1 MIESMIIAGV
11 GGFFGT
17 ACRYLAGIAGK
28 KFFGDKYPAGT
39 FFVNVVGCFIIGIL
53 AGLWTRHE
61 MSAEM
66 NALLITGFCGGLT
79 TFSSFSH
86 DAFAMIQKGEWI
98 KFILYV
104 VPSVALGLLFV
115 WLGMSITD
123 WQIENP
129 YHPTHSK
136 SLTPGFWS
144 VSLFSIPY
152 TPNIHLR

>member
-66 NALLITGFCGGLT
+66 HALLITGVCGGLT

-98 KFILYV
+98 KVILYV
-104 VPSVALGLLFV
+104 VPSGALGLLFV

-123 WQIENP
+123 
-129 YHPTHSK
+129 
-136 SLTPGFWS
+136 
-144 VSLFSIPY
+144 
-152 TPNIHLR
+152 